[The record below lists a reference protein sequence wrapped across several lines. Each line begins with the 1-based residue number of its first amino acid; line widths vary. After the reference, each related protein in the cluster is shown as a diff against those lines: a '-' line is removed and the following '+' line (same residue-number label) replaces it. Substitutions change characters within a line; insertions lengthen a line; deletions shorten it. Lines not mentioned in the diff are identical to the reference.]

1 MKRITILASAAL
13 FAISLSFAPATV
25 TANTTESIVFTGPE
39 GEKEKD
45 KDKKDKK
52 DKKADSKKGKTS
64 STDEAPKK
72 CDKSSAGAE
81 GKSGCCSKSAE
92 KK

>member
-25 TANTTESIVFTGPE
+25 TANTSESIVFTGPE
-39 GEKEKD
+39 GEKD

-52 DKKADSKKGKTS
+52 DKKADSKKGKSATS
-64 STDEAPKK
+64 NDATKK

-81 GKSGCCSKSAE
+81 GKSGCCSKSAAA
-92 KK
+92 K

>member
-1 MKRITILASAAL
+1 MKRITILATAAL

-39 GEKEKD
+39 GEKD

-52 DKKADSKKGKTS
+52 DKKADSKKGKSS